1 MSEDTGTLTPEALRT
16 KLDTLL
22 ALTDYRALLIVIVA
36 RPGLDDAIN
45 SARDEALREAGVAA
59 EDIVT
64 LDLAEDEA
72 TRRQLSELNLDRDLL
87 LRACRMVW
95 LRAHNAAEV
104 RFLRAQA
111 PDLTSALDLF
121 TRVEPADAGADW
133 PTCRDA
139 LRALMAERHRN
150 LDFTGLL
157 PNRPERSVMPLAEL
171 YMPLVPVP
179 GEPSG
184 SDPDDLFT
192 ALMPPTPDCKPSRGH
207 LVLGHPGS
215 GKTTFLRWLA
225 FSYAIDES
233 DPLEIGGAV
242 PILLS
247 LSDYGRAREI
257 DRVQPL
263 LDYLP
268 EWLTAQGVPA
278 ATAMSEHLDEIVLL
292 LDGLDEMRSAAA
304 RQAVLDEVSQLA
316 MSERVRAVVVTGRS
330 FLVDELHQRH
340 AALQIRRTRPP
351 SDDETRQF
359 VKRFSALRGLPD
371 ERGQSIVERIESD
384 RDLRALAGTPLV
396 LAFMVIL
403 DELEGRLPDRRIEIY
418 YRLGEMLVE
427 RWTRTRSLGRAGRER
442 DRPTRGAALRVL
454 GPLAWWAI
462 EQGGAV
468 DEAELLAELTRI
480 EIRRDPE
487 EGEKQARALL
497 DLLKLDTALLVTRPD
512 GRWSFVH
519 LSVAE
524 YFAALHAERSLE
536 RWDLVLADPF
546 APGLREIVLFLA
558 GQLGVMEGKVDRL
571 DELGDAILE
580 RSKRPGRYDA
590 KVPTLIAALLSE
602 WPGLS
607 HRLGRALTERLLEL
621 TFTKTFS
628 RDAAYEMQF
637 ADWRMLASAH
647 GSAWSVLRERLSSWL
662 LDRSRSVRWP
672 LLLKA
677 VSYDPSN
684 ETQSVPSR
692 LFPFPAWLVIKEPF
706 PATFRL
712 DVASSVYCGPLLA
725 VLPKIIERYGIDPQR
740 VVEPLKQSP
749 DWRLRLIGHRLTL
762 PPPQSYADL
771 DALLARV
778 WPDLDP
784 RPPIFGPPP

>member
-1 MSEDTGTLTPEALRT
+1 MSHDTGTLTPEALRT

-45 SARDEALREAGVAA
+45 AARDEALREAGVAP
-59 EDIVT
+59 EDVVT

-121 TRVEPADAGADW
+121 TRVEPADTGADW

-139 LRALMAERHRN
+139 LRALMAERHRS

-171 YMPLVPVP
+171 YMPLVPLP
-179 GEPSG
+179 GEPSD
-184 SDPDDLFT
+184 SDPDGFI
-192 ALMPPTPDCKPSRGH
+192 AAWMPPTPDGKPSRGH

-215 GKTTFLRWLA
+215 GKTTFLRHLA
-225 FSYAIDES
+225 FCYATDDS
-233 DPLEIGGAV
+233 DPLDIGGAV

-247 LSDYGRAREI
+247 LSDYGRARET

-268 EWLTAQGVPA
+268 EWLAAQGVPA
-278 ATAMSEHLDEIVLL
+278 ATAVREHLDEIVLL

-304 RQAVLDEVSQLA
+304 RRAVLDEVSRLA
-316 MSERVRAVVVTGRS
+316 ASDRVRAVVVTGRS
-330 FLVDELHQRH
+330 FLVDELHPSH
-340 AALQIRRTRPP
+340 EPLQIRRTRPP
-351 SDDETRQF
+351 SGAEIAQF
-359 VKRFSALRGLPD
+359 VTRFSALRGLPN
-371 ERGQSIVERIESD
+371 ERADSIVDRIQHDSD
-384 RDLRALAGTPLV
+384 LSALARTPLV

-427 RWTRTRSLGRAGRER
+427 RWTRTRSLGRAGREH

-468 DEAELLAELTRI
+468 GEVELLAELTRI

-524 YFAALHAERSLE
+524 YFAALHAERSPE
-536 RWDLVLADPF
+536 IWHVILADPF

-580 RSKRPGRYDA
+580 RSKRPERYDA
-590 KVPTLIAALLSE
+590 KVPTLIAALLAE

-607 HRLGRALTERLLEL
+607 RRLGRALADRLLEL
-621 TFTKTFS
+621 TFTNTLHPESAFETQIVVV
-628 RDAAYEMQF
+628 RA
-637 ADWRMLASAH
+637 LVSAH

-662 LDRSRSVRWP
+662 LDRPRSARWS

-677 VSYDPSN
+677 AFHDPLT
-684 ETQSVPSR
+684 ETQAVPTRVLPLAARS
-692 LFPFPAWLVIKEPF
+692 LINDPFRDAYLLSTV
-706 PATFRL
+706 
-712 DVASSVYCGPLLA
+712 SSDYCGPLLA
-725 VLPKIIERYGIDPQR
+725 ALPGIIERYNIDAQR
-740 VVEPLKQSP
+740 VAEPLLQSP
-749 DWRLRLIGHRLTL
+749 DWRLRFIGHRLTL
-762 PPPQSYADL
+762 PLGTEPNL
-771 DALLARV
+771 DALLTRV